1 MLRFGLLVA
10 LIALA
15 LDHASKWWLM
25 DLLKAPGANIEVLP
39 FFNLVMV
46 WNPGVSFGLFQSGS
60 PWAPWILAGVAVVIV
75 GFLLNWLRKA
85 ESRRVALALGLVI
98 GGAVGN
104 VIDRI
109 MWGAVADFFDVH
121 IGALHWPAFNV
132 ADSAIVI
139 GAVLLVFDGLFPLR
153 PDETRDT

>member
-1 MLRFGLLVA
+1 MMRLGLMA
-10 LIALA
+10 AGAALA
-15 LDHASKWWLM
+15 LDHLSKWWLM
-25 DLLKAPGANIEVLP
+25 GMLKAPGDSIEILP

-46 WNPGVSFGLFQSGS
+46 WNPGVSFGLFQSGN
-60 PWAPWILAGVAVVIV
+60 PWAQWILIAVAVAIV

-85 ESRRVALALGLVI
+85 DTRRMALSLGLII

-104 VIDRI
+104 AIDRI
-109 MWGAVADFFDVH
+109 LWGAVADFFDAH

-139 GAVLLVFDGLFPLR
+139 GALIMLFDGLFPPR
-153 PDETRDT
+153 GRDT

>member
-1 MLRFGLLVA
+1 MLRFGLGVA
-10 LIALA
+10 LISVG
-15 LDHASKWWLM
+15 LDHLSKWWLLG
-25 DLLKAPGANIEVLP
+25 LLETPGQRIEILP

-60 PWAPWILAGVAVVIV
+60 PWAPWILAGIAAVIV

-85 ESRRVALALGLVI
+85 ETRRVALALGLVI

-109 MWGAVADFFDVH
+109 LWGAVADFFDAH
-121 IGALHWPAFNV
+121 IGSLHWPAFNI
-132 ADSAIVI
+132 ADSAIVV

-153 PDETRDT
+153 QDDTSDT